1 MKAQI
6 VRDDSCAELPSN
18 DKTPRIWIS
27 ELWEFVRLRKLG
39 HDGQTGASEQ
49 IGKKIENETRSK
61 KGIQKP
67 PHQKK
72 RYK

>member
-1 MKAQI
+1 LD
-6 VRDDSCAELPSN
+6 VRTLA
-18 DKTPRIWIS
+18 K
-27 ELWEFVRLRKLG
+27 FVRRKKQG